1 MAAHAGIKC
10 NSLIM
15 TKITDFDATETQ
27 QVQSHID
34 QRWPDEVITIEI
46 ADVELELNEISSK
59 SASYPTVV
67 WQAED
72 CTFLLVKAGKKE
84 FRGLFF
90 YEDSEHFATDQDYF
104 TEINHCVIT
113 LLQTQ
118 AEFADNATA

>member
-90 YEDSEHFATDQDYF
+90 YEDSQHFATDQDYF

>member
-1 MAAHAGIKC
+1 MAAHAGIKR

-15 TKITDFDATETQ
+15 TKITDFDAIETQ

-34 QRWPDEVITIEI
+34 QRWPDEVIAIEI
-46 ADVELELNEISSK
+46 ADVELELNEISAE

-72 CTFLLVKAGKKE
+72 CTFLIVKAGKKE

-104 TEINHCVIT
+104 TEIHHCVIT

>member
-1 MAAHAGIKC
+1 MAAHACIKR
-10 NSLIM
+10 NLLIM
-15 TKITDFDATETQ
+15 TKITDFDAVETQ

-34 QRWPDEVITIEI
+34 QRWPDEVIIIEI
-46 ADVELELNEISSK
+46 ADVELELNEISTE

-72 CTFLLVKAGKKE
+72 CTFLVIKAGKEE

-90 YEDSEHFATDQDYF
+90 YEDSEHFSTDQDYF
-104 TEINHCVIT
+104 AEINHCVIT

-118 AEFADNATA
+118 AEFADNAPA

>member
-1 MAAHAGIKC
+1 
-10 NSLIM
+10 M
-15 TKITDFDATETQ
+15 TKITDFDAVETQ

-34 QRWPDEVITIEI
+34 QRWPDEVIIIEI
-46 ADVELELNEISSK
+46 ADVELELNEISTE

-72 CTFLLVKAGKKE
+72 CTFLVIKAGKEE

-90 YEDSEHFATDQDYF
+90 YEDSEHFSTDQDYF
-104 TEINHCVIT
+104 AEINHCVIT

-118 AEFADNATA
+118 AEFADNAPA